1 MKISNIFESIFNKTQ
16 SIVISGDTKSTSSMP
31 NLLQNISK
39 LFKNKKKKPRDNS
52 FDNIECV
59 SILEGEFIKI

>member
-39 LFKNKKKKPRDNS
+39 LFKNKKKKLNS
-52 FDNIECV
+52 
-59 SILEGEFIKI
+59 